1 MARKRGQ
8 TSPYGIY
15 AAEEQ
20 VFRFYP
26 DGVVLDVLVKP
37 APGPA
42 EGQVIATWLHREAPA
57 PLNGIHL
64 AHYDFSDGFISFTT
78 RSHFRDET
86 VGVRGRWSANRL
98 ILDRRDGGRLR
109 TGLHFLRIW
118 PS

>member
-8 TSPYGIY
+8 ARPSGIY
-15 AAEEQ
+15 AAGEQ

-42 EGQVIATWLHREAPA
+42 EGQAIAAWFHREAPA
-57 PLNGIHL
+57 PLNGIYV
-64 AHYDFSDGFISFTT
+64 ARYDFSEGSISFTT

-86 VGVRGRWSANRL
+86 VDMHGSWSAGRL
-98 ILDRRDGGRLR
+98 ILDRRDGGRLQA
-109 TGLHFLRIW
+109 GLHFLRLW
-118 PS
+118 PT